1 MLIVVGVPL
10 SARLKERM
18 RRGRQDDIATLRRTN
33 QICPQQFIVVTV
45 LREGE
50 VSRNQE

>member
-10 SARLKERM
+10 YARLKER
-18 RRGRQDDIATLRRTN
+18 RKGRQDDIATLRRTN

-45 LREGE
+45 LREGK